1 MERII
6 CICIG
11 YAFGLIQTGYLYGKI
26 NHIDIREHGSG
37 NAGTTNAL
45 RTLGWKAGA
54 ITFLGDC
61 LKCVCAVFFVR
72 MIFAQSHLGELP
84 LLAMY
89 AGVGAVIGH
98 NYPFYLKF
106 KGGKGIAVTAGL
118 ILSTNWVMTLVALV
132 VFVSLVAVTRY
143 VSVGSL
149 AVVLL
154 FFIEVVVYGQMGGF
168 RMEQGLLYELYLVV
182 VMLMVLTVFKHRE
195 NVKRLMNGTENKIGR
210 KKSVESE
217 IKKSK

>member
-1 MERII
+1 MERLL
-6 CICIG
+6 CVCIG
-11 YAFGLIQTGYLYGKI
+11 YAFGLIQTGYLYGKL

-61 LKCVCAVFFVR
+61 LKCVLAVVLVR
-72 MIFAQSHLGELP
+72 VIFSQSRADALP

-89 AGVGAVIGH
+89 AGIGTVIGH

-118 ILSTNWVMTLVALV
+118 ILSTNFVMAMIALV
-132 VFVSLVAVTRY
+132 VFVSLVAFTKY
-143 VSVGSL
+143 VSVGSI
-149 AVVLL
+149 AVVFL
-154 FFIEVVVYGQMGGF
+154 FLTEILVYGQRGGF
-168 RMEQGLLYELYLVV
+168 AMQAGLLYELYGVV
-182 VMLMVLTVFKHRE
+182 VLLVVLTVFKHRE
-195 NVKRLMNGTENKIGR
+195 NIKRLLNGTENKLGSSKR
-210 KKSVESE
+210 NSEVKK
-217 IKKSK
+217 